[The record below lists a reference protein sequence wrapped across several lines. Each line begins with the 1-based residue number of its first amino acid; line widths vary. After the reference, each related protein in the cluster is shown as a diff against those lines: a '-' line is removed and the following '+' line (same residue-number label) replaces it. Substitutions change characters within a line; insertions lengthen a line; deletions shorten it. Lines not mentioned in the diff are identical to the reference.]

1 MRRTILWLLLGA
13 ILISQFAACGRSGEG
28 QQMPTEPE
36 AWRTYFLSKAD
47 SVTVEDGT
55 VTFLDGTGEARTLPT
70 GLGNVAILYASFTT
84 LWYEAGGAVS
94 GCLGG
99 DAAVELYREQIG
111 RDITADE
118 GVQILADSAQAKRWD
133 MERILSAHP
142 DVVICSTAMSGYA
155 TLEAPAR
162 AAGIPVVVVDYDDF
176 ADYLK
181 WFKVFCHLTGH
192 PELWESVALAA
203 LDEVVACLTA
213 CPVDQTPQVLS
224 LFTGADSLKVNTSA
238 TVLGGMLRVLGASNV
253 MDCLGGTDAQHAVL
267 NLEAVLAA
275 DPDMILIQ
283 CHTGEQTA
291 RELVERLY
299 GADPVWQSLRAVREG
314 RVYYLEK
321 TLFHNK
327 PNRRFAD
334 AYAALAACLYP
345 TG

>member
-1 MRRTILWLLLGA
+1 M
-13 ILISQFAACGRSGEG
+13 
-28 QQMPTEPE
+28 
-36 AWRTYFLSKAD
+36 
-47 SVTVEDGT
+47 
-55 VTFLDGTGEARTLPT
+55 
-70 GLGNVAILYASFTT
+70 
-84 LWYEAGGAVS
+84 
-94 GCLGG
+94 
-99 DAAVELYREQIG
+99 
-111 RDITADE
+111 
-118 GVQILADSAQAKRWD
+118 
-133 MERILSAHP
+133 
-142 DVVICSTAMSGYA
+142 
-155 TLEAPAR
+155 
-162 AAGIPVVVVDYDDF
+162 
-176 ADYLK
+176 
-181 WFKVFCHLTGH
+181 
-192 PELWESVALAA
+192 ALAA

-253 MDCLGGTDAQHAVL
+253 MDRLGGTDAQHAVL